1 MPFEMI
7 KNTVQVKANEETIQI
22 LKSIQTPKVK
32 SSPLGGKLVLKN
44 EESGSLIGMST

>member
-7 KNTVQVKANEETIQI
+7 KNTVQVKANEETIQT

-32 SSPLGGKLVLKN
+32 VPLL
-44 EESGSLIGMST
+44 EENWF